1 MTRLPYTGIDNR
13 YRSVESRRVK
23 ILLGIVL
30 ALLLLLFLQRRS
42 HVQQLDHRTFGSNQ
56 FLDRYLADS
65 QLHKV
70 YAITPTYERSVQK
83 AELTR

>member
-1 MTRLPYTGIDNR
+1 MSRLPYAGIDNR

-23 ILLGIVL
+23 ILLGIIL

-42 HVQQLDHRTFGSNQ
+42 HVQDHKAFGGNQ
-56 FLDRYLADS
+56 FLERYLADS
-65 QLHKV
+65 QLNKV
-70 YAITPTYERSVQK
+70 YTITPTYERPVQK